1 MRDGAVGH
9 EADDA
14 HAGRDQ
20 EVEHLALV
28 RVVRLQSYFSAK
40 MSDLVSKVLR
50 IGVLNLDRCYNHKI
64 IID

>member
-1 MRDGAVGH
+1 MTSKLVSIFEEELERLLRDGAVGH

-28 RVVRLQSYFSAK
+28 RVVRL
-40 MSDLVSKVLR
+40 
-50 IGVLNLDRCYNHKI
+50 
-64 IID
+64 